1 MKERYVRAMDALHR
15 LCIAVAAA
23 CLVLMI
29 LIIPWGVFARYV
41 LGRGSSWP
49 EPMAILLMIIFSF
62 FAAAAC
68 YRDNLHIAVMALPNS
83 FSATARTAL
92 GWAAETGMVATNL
105 FMVVWGV
112 ALVEV
117 TWHQVIA
124 DFPVLSVGLTYLPVP
139 VGGAITLLFV
149 AERLWTGVP
158 FPPPNGGGASSLTTE

>member
-1 MKERYVRAMDALHR
+1 MKERYARAMDALHR
-15 LCIAVAAA
+15 LCIAVAAT

-49 EPMAILLMIIFSF
+49 EPMAILLMIIFAF

-83 FSATARTAL
+83 LSGTARTTL
-92 GWAAETGMVATNL
+92 GWVAEIGMVVTNL
-105 FMVVWGV
+105 FMVVWGA

-139 VGGAITLLFV
+139 VGGALTLLFV

-158 FPPPNGGGASSLTTE
+158 FAAPKGGASSLTTE